1 MVVDQ
6 VDFNNNI
13 FKLSMISKNK
23 ILLLLFFF
31 SLVVS
36 QINTNTENDFNL
48 FVSSLN
54 SYNQNFGLSKSELD
68 IKNIEQYNQQIFI
81 TISCGRNNYK
91 STIATCSYFL
101 GNIFKTIGSFN
112 SKSVTI
118 ILYVESFENT
128 RFISET
134 LVETFIKI
142 ANKEINISNFV
153 NNLILIKE
161 SIN

>member
-1 MVVDQ
+1 
-6 VDFNNNI
+6 
-13 FKLSMISKNK
+13 MINTNQK
-23 ILLLLFFF
+23 LLLLVFSF
-31 SLVVS
+31 SLVIS
-36 QINTNTENDFNL
+36 QIDTNIENNFNL
-48 FVSSLN
+48 FISSLN

-68 IKNIEQYNQQIFI
+68 IKKIEKYNDQIFI

-101 GNIFKTIGSFN
+101 GNIFKTMGSFD
-112 SKSVTI
+112 SKSVQI
-118 ILYVESFENT
+118 ILYVESFDNT

-142 ANKEINISNFV
+142 VNKEINISNFV

-161 SIN
+161 RIN

>member
-1 MVVDQ
+1 
-6 VDFNNNI
+6 
-13 FKLSMISKNK
+13 MINTNQK
-23 ILLLLFFF
+23 LLLLVFSF
-31 SLVVS
+31 SLVIS
-36 QINTNTENDFNL
+36 QIDTNIENNFNL
-48 FVSSLN
+48 FISSLN

-68 IKNIEQYNQQIFI
+68 IKKIEKYNDQIFI

-101 GNIFKTIGSFN
+101 GNIFKTMGSFD
-112 SKSVTI
+112 SKSVKI

-142 ANKEINISNFV
+142 VNKEISISNFV

-161 SIN
+161 RIN

>member
-1 MVVDQ
+1 
-6 VDFNNNI
+6 
-13 FKLSMISKNK
+13 MINTNQK
-23 ILLLLFFF
+23 LLLLVFSF
-31 SLVVS
+31 SLVIS
-36 QINTNTENDFNL
+36 QIDTTIENNFNL
-48 FVSSLN
+48 FISSLN

-68 IKNIEQYNQQIFI
+68 IKKIEKYNDQIFI

-101 GNIFKTIGSFN
+101 GNIFKTMGSFD
-112 SKSVTI
+112 SKSVQI
-118 ILYVESFENT
+118 ILYVESFDNT

-142 ANKEINISNFV
+142 ANKEISISNFV

-161 SIN
+161 RVN